1 MLGMVIR
8 GTASGAGAISRTL
21 RRLELAE
28 RAPILEVR
36 DIRTFFYRRGR
47 FGMVRP
53 DDYVAAVDGVSF
65 DVATGE
71 TVGIVGESGCG
82 KTTLGRT
89 ILGLVRATSGS
100 VRFAGEELLGLSA
113 AAWRDKR
120 RHLQMIFQDLD
131 AALNPKMRVEELL
144 AEAVTLHRELLP
156 RPEVRRLSEELLE
169 QVKLKPAKLSAFP
182 PDLSGGEKRR
192 VSIARV
198 LAVEPKLIVA
208 DEPLSALD
216 VSIAAQVANLLREL
230 QENLGLAYIFISHDL
245 QMVELI
251 AHQVLVMYLGQV
263 VEIAPARTLARQA
276 AHPYS
281 RLLWSA
287 ADPHTGRRMN
297 GAGRRSDWELSE
309 QDRPK
314 EGCRFRNRCPVYRA
328 EGEPAVCRDK
338 ETEPR
343 LQEVSPGHRIAC
355 HFPQMS
361 IPNPDLAV
369 LFEKVAQSAPAG
381 NPSTP
386 EKEEP

>member
-1 MLGMVIR
+1 M
-8 GTASGAGAISRTL
+8 
-21 RRLELAE
+21 AE

-36 DIRTFFYRRGR
+36 DLRTFFYRRGR
-47 FGMVRP
+47 LGMVRP

-65 DVATGE
+65 DVAPGE

-100 VRFAGEELLGLSA
+100 VRFAGDELLGLSP
-113 AAWRDKR
+113 AAWRGKR

-144 AEAVTLHRELLP
+144 AEAVTLHRELT
-156 RPEVRRLSEELLE
+156 RPEVRRRSEELLE
-169 QVKLKPAKLSAFP
+169 RVKLKPAKLSAFP

-263 VEIAPARTLARQA
+263 VEIAQARTLARQA

-287 ADPHTGRRMN
+287 ADPYTGRRMN
-297 GAGRRSDWELSE
+297 HDGRRSHWELSE
-309 QDRPK
+309 QERPK

-338 ETEPR
+338 ETEPK

-355 HFPQMS
+355 HFPQWS
-361 IPNPDLAV
+361 GPAPSV
-369 LFEKVAQSAPAG
+369 LVEQSAPAG
-381 NPSTP
+381 NPLVTRK
-386 EKEEP
+386 EKP